1 MKKLFALLLAA
12 LSAATLSAC
21 GDDENTIVIASKPMT
36 EQYILTEM
44 LAILVE
50 DNTDLEVELE
60 QGIGGGTSNIHPGMV
75 EGDIDM
81 YPEYTG
87 TGWLDVLEE
96 DLIDDPD
103 ELYENVKDA
112 YEEEFGILWS
122 GMYGFNNAFGLAVRE
137 ETADEHDL
145 STYSDLAEVSDEM
158 VFGAEADFY
167 ERDDGYEP
175 LIETYDFEFEDTSE
189 LDIGLKYEAMGSK
202 DIDVINIFT
211 TDGRLEEF
219 DLTVLEDD
227 KQFFP
232 TYYGATLVREEI
244 VDEHPDI
251 MDVVN
256 MLEGQIS
263 DEAMTEMNY
272 RVENDDEDPR
282 EVARDFLEEKGLR

>member
-1 MKKLFALLLAA
+1 MKKMFALLLVA
-12 LSAATLSAC
+12 LTVSSLYAC
-21 GDDENTIVIASKPMT
+21 GDDEDTIVIASKPMT

-44 LAILVE
+44 LALLVE
-50 DNTDLEVELE
+50 DNTDLEVKLE
-60 QGIGGGTSNIHPGMV
+60 QGIGGGTSNIHPGME

-96 DLIDDPD
+96 ELIDDPD
-103 ELYENVKDA
+103 ELYDNVKEA
-112 YEEEFGILWS
+112 YEEEYGILWS

-137 ETADEHDL
+137 ETAEEHDL
-145 STYSDLAEVSDEM
+145 KTYSDLAEVSDEM

-167 ERDDGYEP
+167 ERDDGYDP
-175 LIETYDFEFEDTSE
+175 LVDAYGFDFEDTSE

-219 DLTVLEDD
+219 DLEVLEDD
-227 KQFFP
+227 KRFFP

-244 VDEHPDI
+244 ADEHPDL
-251 MDVVN
+251 MDAVN
-256 MLEGQIS
+256 KLEGEIS

-272 RVENDDEDPR
+272 RVENDDEDPE
-282 EVARDFLEEKGLR
+282 EVAREFLEEKGLR

>member
-1 MKKLFALLLAA
+1 MKKLFALFLVV
-12 LSAATLSAC
+12 LSMGSLYAC
-21 GDDENTIVIASKPMT
+21 GNENDTITIASKPMT

-60 QGIGGGTSNIHPGMV
+60 QGIGGGTANIHPGMV

-103 ELYENVKDA
+103 ALYENVKDA

-122 GMYGFNNAFGLAVRE
+122 DMYGFNNAFGLAVRK

-145 STYSDLAEVSDEM
+145 STYSDLADVSDEM

-189 LDIGLKYEAMGSK
+189 LDIGLKYEAMDSK

-227 KQFFP
+227 KHYFP

-263 DEAMTEMNY
+263 DEDMTEMNY
-272 RVENDDEDPR
+272 RVETDDEDP
-282 EVARDFLEEKGLR
+282 EDVARDFLEEEGLR

>member
-103 ELYENVKDA
+103 ALYENVKDA